1 MKVLITFFIVS
12 FLLLLSIAAEGFLR
26 LTCMQNVYF
35 SNEQIQ
41 TAWLNLKAEDI
52 EIAAWYND
60 TRIIEYKQS
69 WAKTNISL
77 FGLKFIDV
85 LLLRYID
92 NAQKIFRK
100 IDKKLGIEGSYLIQA
115 WAECSS
121 SLDDIE
127 GYTYRLAKDGE
138 DLVSLNIT
146 EGVWVAGNAP
156 HSQDIQRI
164 MQADCAAVE
173 SIKNVLMHYCP
184 SVATL
189 YLTVGNKTI
198 SRKIQ
203 PQVYI
208 TKKPYNS
215 NTEVICIVT
224 GFYPKP
230 INVSLWKES
239 KMEDVMSTVTLP
251 NGDGTYQITVL
262 ITVNLLEQQSV
273 YCRVEHSSLKEPL
286 IVYLDEE
293 HHTPIGLVIGIIVA
307 AVCAFGLACF
317 VKLYKKRRRNT
328 SIHGMTMDIISR
340 IRE

>member
-100 IDKKLGIEGSYLIQA
+100 IDKKLGIE
-115 WAECSS
+115 
-121 SLDDIE
+121 
-127 GYTYRLAKDGE
+127 
-138 DLVSLNIT
+138 V
-146 EGVWVAGNAP
+146 
-156 HSQDIQRI
+156 
-164 MQADCAAVE
+164 
-173 SIKNVLMHYCP
+173 
-184 SVATL
+184 
-189 YLTVGNKTI
+189 
-198 SRKIQ
+198 Q